1 MICPVS
7 VPFVLPEVCGE
18 MHELLQKGSRDEL

>member
-7 VPFVLPEVCGE
+7 VPFVLPEVCRE
-18 MHELLQKGSRDEL
+18 MHELLQK